1 MSSSVGLFMRCM
13 LFSIILIILIIII
26 ISMSRSKL
34 QSLSYQ
40 EDSVHFPPEL
50 TDPALLAQVTFKTC
64 KISSKLELRDL
75 TCKEVCESDALLV
88 GFPDCF
94 HKWVGFTFLWNWRYT
109 FTFSVLSRHFY
120 QLFWHGNNFPYWE
133 TLLIFCNKIF
143 YCICRELHSQTSG
156 QKSYLKTAQNWVCA
170 INTILPKF
178 FLYQVVSFKPS
189 PSPRVEEVKP
199 FVTNTKVFT
208 CQDCL

>member
-64 KISSKLELRDL
+64 KISSKLELRDP

-94 HKWVGFTFLWNWRYT
+94 HKWAKFSMKLKIYLEISSTFKTLLSIVWT
-109 FTFSVLSRHFY
+109 SQSFSLLGNFAHLLQQDILLHLSRAA
-120 QLFWHGNNFPYWE
+120 LAEMWA
-133 TLLIFCNKIF
+133 K
-143 YCICRELHSQTSG
+143 
-156 QKSYLKTAQNWVCA
+156 K
-170 INTILPKF
+170 
-178 FLYQVVSFKPS
+178 
-189 PSPRVEEVKP
+189 
-199 FVTNTKVFT
+199 
-208 CQDCL
+208 